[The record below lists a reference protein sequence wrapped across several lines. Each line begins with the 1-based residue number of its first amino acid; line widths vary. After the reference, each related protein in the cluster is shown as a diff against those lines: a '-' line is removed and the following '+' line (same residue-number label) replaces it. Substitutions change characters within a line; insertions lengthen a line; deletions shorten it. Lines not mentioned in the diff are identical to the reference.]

1 MVHLYIKIDIKIV
14 MKLLIKMDKY
24 ILVCFTFWNQNI
36 TAMNTN
42 IYICIYL
49 SNAHAVYS
57 KQADEYIKRA
67 FVFAR
72 SIIIIFTQIAV

>member
-49 SNAHAVYS
+49 RNA
-57 KQADEYIKRA
+57 QYIRNKLMN
-67 FVFAR
+67 
-72 SIIIIFTQIAV
+72 I